1 MKRFHCIGGA
11 EAVVFVKPIEQHDLR
26 VLIGVGSR
34 AVRYAS
40 VQIAVCD
47 LALNVHKLVCPL
59 TRSFLACVSID
70 RSIDKVYRSKPT
82 KAMRSILRV
91 AQLDTASIFSL
102 FSIFLIKCQAEKGPE
117 WHQSCPM
124 PFCIQCTYVC
134 RVAETTTV
142 FKQRQKPQQLSNKNK
157 QPWNK
162 PSGCKTTAPKFFTAR
177 KKKNKLTQE
186 AVMSREKKKPNPSG
200 QISRRRKK
208 TTHNK
213 MDYPKSRK
221 NKIQAAKFLA
231 AEKKT
236 THNKMDYPKSRKNK
250 IQAAKFLA
258 AEKKTT
264 HNKMDY
270 PKSRKNKNQA
280 AKFLAAEK
288 KQPTTKWT
296 TQSRGKQNHN
306 TPPNSSPRKKQL
318 TTK

>member
-59 TRSFLACVSID
+59 TRSLLACVSID

-231 AEKKT
+231 AEKKQPT
-236 THNKMDYPKSRKNK
+236 TKWTTQSRGKTKSKQPNSLPRK
-250 IQAAKFLA
+250 
-258 AEKKTT
+258 KKQPTT
-264 HNKMDY
+264 KWTTQSRGKT
-270 PKSRKNKNQA
+270 KSKQPNSLPRK
-280 AKFLAAEK
+280 K